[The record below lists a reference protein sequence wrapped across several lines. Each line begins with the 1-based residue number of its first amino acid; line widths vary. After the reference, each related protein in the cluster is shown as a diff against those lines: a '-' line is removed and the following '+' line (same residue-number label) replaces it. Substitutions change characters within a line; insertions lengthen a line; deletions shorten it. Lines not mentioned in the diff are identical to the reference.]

1 MMRRLA
7 HVALRLT
14 ILGVLVGS
22 PVVASAQAPSAQTA
36 DARQRRDKI
45 KQRIRALRAYTLTE
59 QLELDEATA
68 GKLFPVLAK
77 YDEEFDRLLLA
88 RADLQ
93 RRLSGASSADAKA
106 TDKLIDEATANQRAI
121 WDTEV
126 RRLDQLRKILTPKQV
141 AKLLVVLP
149 AMERKLQAELRK
161 VVGKAPR
168 ADAKPAPAAGSGA
181 VPDDKMP
188 GPTDVIDPFDRS
200 KTSKRSGTGVRD
212 TTQLEDPFADE
223 PRPKKRPSGA
233 KTQPSGFCDP
243 FASQKG
249 CK

>member
-1 MMRRLA
+1 MMRRLV

-22 PVVASAQAPSAQTA
+22 PVVASAQPAAPGAQTV

-59 QLELDEATA
+59 ELELDEATA
-68 GKLFPVLAK
+68 GKLFPALAK
-77 YDEEFDRLLLA
+77 YDDEFDRLLLA

-93 RRLSGASSADAKA
+93 RRLSAESSADAKA
-106 TDKLIDEATANQRAI
+106 IDKLIDDASANQRAI

-126 RRLDQLRKILTPKQV
+126 RRLDHLRKILTPKQV

-149 AMERKLQAELRK
+149 AMERKLQSELRK
-161 VVGKAPR
+161 VVGKA
-168 ADAKPAPAAGSGA
+168 DAPKSTKPAPTNRGSA
-181 VPDDKMP
+181 DDRVP
-188 GPTDVIDPFDRS
+188 GPTDVMDPFESGS
-200 KTSKRSGTGVRD
+200 KAARREQSRD
-212 TTQLEDPFADE
+212 QTQLEDPFADD
-223 PRPKKRPSGA
+223 PPKKRPAGA
-233 KTQPSGFCDP
+233 KARPSGVCDP
-243 FASQKG
+243 FVSAHG